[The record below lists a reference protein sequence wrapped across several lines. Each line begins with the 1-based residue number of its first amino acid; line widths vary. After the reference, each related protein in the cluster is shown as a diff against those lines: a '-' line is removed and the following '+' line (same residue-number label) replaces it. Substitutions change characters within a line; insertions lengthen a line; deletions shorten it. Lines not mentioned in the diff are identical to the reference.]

1 MIPSWHRIDHVCEI
15 KRCRRTFRRKY
26 ISYVQPQTLKS
37 HIMVAQSTPILLH
50 KMAFQLIW
58 LDPTVGLQSINTC
71 TDVHIVQM
79 GSPM

>member
-1 MIPSWHRIDHVCEI
+1 MIPSWHHALKDAHSGVNAD
-15 KRCRRTFRRKY
+15 T
-26 ISYVQPQTLKS
+26 YVQPQTLKS
-37 HIMVAQSTPILLH
+37 LIMIAQSTPILLH

-71 TDVHIVQM
+71 TDVLIVQM